1 VKPVP
6 IPGVRRQAVDEAVRV
21 LANALLQRLDLTP
34 TEAVAALTALLV
46 GRLNTID
53 NPNQAEALAEAVIV
67 KLQHRG
73 PRHAVRH

>member
-34 TEAVAALTALLV
+34 TVAALTALLV

>member
-53 NPNQAEALAEAVIV
+53 NPNQAEALAEAVIA

-73 PRHAVRH
+73 VRHAVRH